1 MTDIK
6 LFSTPIFVGKSFY
19 ADIDNILS
27 ESDFMSFLEKNRV
40 WNCDVETSF
49 FNNDRVLSESS
60 EKLKIAISETLFP
73 FVANYISPLFVG
85 GNSFGIELKDF
96 WVNKYVEKA
105 FQEQHSHA
113 DSTVSFVYMH
123 KTTESHSVLRFHN
136 QNTYILDDLAY
147 RNGVQFS
154 FVHQDFN
161 LSQGEF
167 IIFPSFLD
175 HSVVPKNAEGERI
188 TLSGN
193 IRIHVV

>member
-1 MTDIK
+1 
-6 LFSTPIFVGKSFY
+6 
-19 ADIDNILS
+19 
-27 ESDFMSFLEKNRV
+27 
-40 WNCDVETSF
+40 
-49 FNNDRVLSESS
+49 
-60 EKLKIAISETLFP
+60 
-73 FVANYISPLFVG
+73 
-85 GNSFGIELKDF
+85 
-96 WVNKYVEKA
+96 
-105 FQEQHSHA
+105 
-113 DSTVSFVYMH
+113 VYMH